1 MYLHSTSYTLKV
13 IIFLSSQERVSNDM
27 PSWEERFVRRK
38 LCSPQK
44 VIFFIDRKN
53 DIVFVHHIA
62 PVERVRALDLFIYLF
77 QTSLTYFFSG

>member
-53 DIVFVHHIA
+53 DIVFYLDYYIFYDIKLVKARITSVDIA
-62 PVERVRALDLFIYLF
+62 KECVD
-77 QTSLTYFFSG
+77 T